1 MPVEYDNL
9 LQGYIVCDS
18 GTEPGGQSSLFVPV
32 GVCIC
37 ISDKVIGSIVKFGY
51 L

>member
-1 MPVEYDNL
+1 MPVEYGNL
-9 LQGYIVCDS
+9 LQGCIVCDS
-18 GTEPGGQSSLFVPV
+18 GTEPGGRRGLFVPV

-37 ISDKVIGSIVKFGY
+37 ISDKFTGSIVKFGY